1 MIKYYQSAILLNGYP
16 VANCT
21 FGLSIR
27 INVCFCVYACLLL
40 LVSNIRINSKPPCK
54 TPEYRF
60 NSTPKKYLVYFTID
74 PKEAEVTI
82 RIVNICRKRTDNSMT
97 KKRIEDKQQTI
108 EKNNLSHV
116 TNVPA
121 QAYI

>member
-1 MIKYYQSAILLNGYP
+1 MYA
-16 VANCT
+16 
-21 FGLSIR
+21 
-27 INVCFCVYACLLL
+27 FCVYSCLIL
-40 LVSNIRINSKPPCK
+40 LVSNIRINSKPITCLTAEIYMYCK

-97 KKRIEDKQQTI
+97 KKE
-108 EKNNLSHV
+108 
-116 TNVPA
+116 
-121 QAYI
+121 